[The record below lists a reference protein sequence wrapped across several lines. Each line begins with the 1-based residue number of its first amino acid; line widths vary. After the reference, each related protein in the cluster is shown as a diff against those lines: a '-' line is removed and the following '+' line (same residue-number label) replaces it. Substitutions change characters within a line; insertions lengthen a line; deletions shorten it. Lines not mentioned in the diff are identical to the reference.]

1 MKITLDQSTRTIN
14 ITVPEDQVSDEL
26 LGMLPPPT
34 AKNAPEGTLAWS
46 IGFSDAFRAPST
58 SSSSTGVTED
68 ALLGPV
74 GAIVGPS
81 ASQGRAS
88 SGEAEGK
95 IRGTL
100 ILPFNNLL
108 LAEESASTTPG
119 TLRATFRASDSLPT
133 TKRLQNEFASELNAI
148 ESQQIS
154 LGSNPV
160 QPQTQNNII
169 AYVVLDSGD
178 IGGLNMPT
186 RLFASPLS

>member
-1 MKITLDQSTRTIN
+1 MKITLNRGTGTID
-14 ITVPEDQVSDEL
+14 IMVPRDQVSDEL
-26 LGMLPPPT
+26 LGVLPEPT
-34 AKNAPEGTLAWS
+34 TTAEGCLAWS

-68 ALLGPV
+68 ALLGSV

-100 ILPFNNLL
+100 ILTLNNS
-108 LAEESASTTPG
+108 AIGEESASTTPG
-119 TLRATFRASDSLPT
+119 TLRTTFSFSTT
-133 TKRLQNEFASELNAI
+133 TKRLQDEFASELNAI

-154 LGSNPV
+154 LGSNSV
-160 QPQTQNNII
+160 QAQSGLLQDII
-169 AYVVLDSGD
+169 LFSSDVGAS
-178 IGGLNMPT
+178 NMPT
-186 RLFASPLS
+186 RLFANPFS